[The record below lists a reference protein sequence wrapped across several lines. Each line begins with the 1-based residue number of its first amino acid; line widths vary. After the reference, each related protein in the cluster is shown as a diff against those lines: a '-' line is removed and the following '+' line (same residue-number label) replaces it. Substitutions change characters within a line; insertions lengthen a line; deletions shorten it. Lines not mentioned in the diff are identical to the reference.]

1 MVIDVWSRS
10 SLTPPVSVQGALYG
24 MRGLAQGIGPLV
36 FSAVYSWSVQDAHY
50 MPSVPLIGATLLMA
64 GGAAIA
70 FSIRVPAASAGLD
83 GVVSGVLEMLE
94 SEYLLHQPTQTSSS
108 ESPTESPSSST
119 KALPVLKA
127 SDAAKHSRK
136 DSLSMDRRA
145 DSFGLRRN
153 ASICEERL

>member
-1 MVIDVWSRS
+1 MVIGVWSRL
-10 SLTPPVSVQGALYG
+10 SLTPAVSVQGALYG

-50 MPSVPLIGATLLMA
+50 MPSVPLLGATLLMTA
-64 GGAAIA
+64 GAAIA
-70 FSIRVPAASAGLD
+70 FSIQVPAASAGLD
-83 GVVSGVLEMLE
+83 GADSGVLEMLE

-108 ESPTESPSSST
+108 ESPTESSTST

-136 DSLSMDRRA
+136 DSMSMDRRA

-153 ASICEERL
+153 VSICEERL